1 MINHDKTNNRRDERP
16 HQFNKLNARGATAKD
31 GPKTGGFN
39 NEKDTCSTRN
49 RRRTYRRRH
58 NLPGR
63 NDHNRSGRRRG
74 METATGHAYQF
85 KGVEDWT
92 PGDLAAVIMYDGG
105 TREDV
110 RDDQILKVRYSGSL
124 EQFAGRLK

>member
-1 MINHDKTNNRRDERP
+1 MKKT
-16 HQFNKLNARGATAKD
+16 LAALATAAGLIAAGTIYPAGMIITEVD
-31 GPKTGGFN
+31 PAADLVT
-39 NEKDTCSTRN
+39 
-49 RRRTYRRRH
+49 
-58 NLPGR
+58 
-63 NDHNRSGRRRG
+63 